1 MDNEGLVGGGLVD
14 NEVLVGGGLVDDES
28 FDYGVLVEVWWKME
42 AWLILMEEQGDL
54 LHQ

>member
-14 NEVLVGGGLVDDES
+14 NEVLVDGGLVDD
-28 FDYGVLVEVWWKME
+28 GVLV
-42 AWLILMEEQGDL
+42 ILMEEQEDL

>member
-14 NEVLVGGGLVDDES
+14 NEVLVDGGLVND
-28 FDYGVLVEVWWKME
+28 GVLV
-42 AWLILMEEQGDL
+42 ILMEEQEDL